1 MGEVT
6 IPKLGSQWKISFS
19 FQPRG
24 EGAFALGAPIRLL
37 TTTGGEPV
45 LEVEIFQHRGEM
57 ELRVLPLEIEDGR
70 MELEGAAIFVC
81 PVTVAA
87 GLTKSEITHERDEEG
102 KYTLT
107 WSVGDKEV
115 DRKDM
120 DSQILRN
127 LTNIKPN
134 AYDIDNVIV
143 LDKP

>member
-24 EGAFALGAPIRLL
+24 EGAFSLGAPIRLL

-57 ELRVLPLEIEDGR
+57 ELRMLPLEIEDGR

-87 GLTKSEITHERDEEG
+87 GVIKSEITHERDEEG

-127 LTNIKPN
+127 LTNINPN
-134 AYDIDNVIV
+134 EYDIDNVFV
-143 LDKP
+143 LKKP